1 MTTTERL
8 ARIAA
13 SSFAFAAAIFFA
25 GCESSDEASGNYW
38 TTEQPKPAQTA
49 QQPAQTQS
57 ATKPASSSSSSS
69 SSTSSSSSPSSST
82 SSTSSTSGS
91 ATYSAAGVTT
101 PNAPASTGA
110 ADQVSFG
117 ALRWSFGGIDG
128 SGASKTSASIGGLSA
143 SGGGMSYRWT
153 GPTLSSW
160 GLSNTSAGAYACFFV
175 QRSDGAWVGGKF
187 DWISTSRTTR
197 SFENI
202 LHGYNGW
209 SLAGVP
215 NPCPCAFVIVSS
227 DRKKR
232 TNVIA
237 STWRR

>member
-57 ATKPASSSSSSS
+57 ATKSSTS
-69 SSTSSSSSPSSST
+69 SSTSSSSSSSPSPSSSSST
-82 SSTSSTSGS
+82 SSTSSTSSS
-91 ATYSAAGVTT
+91 AT
-101 PNAPASTGA
+101 PNATASTGA

-187 DWISTSRTTR
+187 DWISTSRTSR

>member
-25 GCESSDEASGNYW
+25 GCESSDDASGNYW

-57 ATKPASSSSSSS
+57 ATKSSTS
-69 SSTSSSSSPSSST
+69 SSTSSSSPSPSPSPSSSSST
-82 SSTSSTSGS
+82 SSTSSI
-91 ATYSAAGVTT
+91 ATRTV
-101 PNAPASTGA
+101 PAPTGA

-117 ALRWSFGGIDG
+117 ALRWTFGGIDG
-128 SGASKTSASIGGLSA
+128 SGASKTSAAIGGLSA
-143 SGGGMSYRWT
+143 SGGGMTYRWA

-187 DWISTSRTTR
+187 DWISTSRTSR

-202 LHGYNGW
+202 LHGYHGW
-209 SLAGVP
+209 TLAGVP

>member
-25 GCESSDEASGNYW
+25 GCESSDDASGNYW

-57 ATKPASSSSSSS
+57 ATKSSTS
-69 SSTSSSSSPSSST
+69 SSTSSPSPSPSSSSST
-82 SSTSSTSGS
+82 SSTSSTSSS
-91 ATYSAAGVTT
+91 AT

-153 GPTLSSW
+153 GPTLRSW
-160 GLSNTSAGAYACFFV
+160 GLSDSAIGAYACFFV